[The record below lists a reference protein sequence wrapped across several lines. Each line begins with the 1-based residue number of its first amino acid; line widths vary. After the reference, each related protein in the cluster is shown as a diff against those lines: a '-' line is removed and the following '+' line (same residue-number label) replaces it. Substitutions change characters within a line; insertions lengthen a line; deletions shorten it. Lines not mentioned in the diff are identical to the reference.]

1 MYQGPVR
8 VSHFEKCD
16 AEEVSYAN
24 YGHDS
29 QGNIVCINTSCLWMG
44 PGKDFLSKKGIQ
56 GKCCTSQKESQ
67 SLWSVCVP
75 AMAAECAEGPRRGNR
90 RPPWVGRP
98 RGGLLSEGR
107 EARGRSTLSADRGQ
121 TRRTSCG
128 RSTDL
133 KCT

>member
-75 AMAAECAEGPRRGNR
+75 AMAAECAEGPRRGNS
-90 RPPWVGRP
+90 VLF
-98 RGGLLSEGR
+98 LLGEEAIDVPLGWDGPEEDSSQKEGKL
-107 EARGRSTLSADRGQ
+107 EEGAL
-121 TRRTSCG
+121 
-128 RSTDL
+128 
-133 KCT
+133 